1 MDTPDSRADFAIK
14 CVAERMS
21 LKDACAA
28 AGLTVAEFHATL
40 GRVRDLAVA
49 YARAREIRADLWAD
63 EIVDIADSA
72 TDYNKARNQID
83 ARKWLA
89 SKHNHR
95 TYGDR
100 VDINVAQTIS
110 ISDALAEAQLR
121 VLRPACDQ
129 PAILDA
135 EIIDD
140 ATPCA
145 SGPTDSAS
153 NSGPVAPPPGVPD
166 IFS

>member
-1 MDTPDSRADFAIK
+1 MGARTDCARRVIERI
-14 CVAERMS
+14 AEKTS
-21 LKDACAA
+21 LAA
-28 AGLTVAEFHATL
+28 ACEAEGMSVAAFHWALATVRE
-40 GRVRDLAVA
+40 LAVD
-49 YARAREIRADLWAD
+49 YARAREIRADQLAD
-63 EIVDIADSA
+63 EIVEIADSA
-72 TDYNKARNQID
+72 ADYNKARNQID

-89 SKHNHR
+89 SKHHSKV
-95 TYGDR
+95 YGDR
-100 VDINVAQTIS
+100 IDLNVAQTVS
-110 ISDALAEAQLR
+110 ITDALVEAQRR

-153 NSGPVAPPPGVPD
+153 NSSPVAPPPGVPD